1 MPFPFHIDILDLIF
15 KGILIGIF
23 VSAPMGPVGILCVQR
38 TLNKGRWYG
47 FVTGV
52 GAAIS
57 DIIYALITGF
67 GMSFVMDLITNP
79 KNLFILKITGSTLL
93 LLFGIYCFMSNP
105 TKNMHISGN
114 KKGTLIYNGM
124 TAFWVTFLNPLII
137 FLFMV
142 LFAQFSF
149 VIPDHPL
156 EMSIGYLSIICGA
169 ILWWFGLTWLIDK
182 IRGQF
187 DNKGIIIIN
196 KIIGCLV
203 IIISLIILIGTV
215 FNLYTFHY

>member
-1 MPFPFHIDILDLIF
+1 MEKIAEKEETMRAKVKREETGIRTKEFPDVVSVRESVRNGDISVRLSCLVMGAGNLRYGQYV
-15 KGILIGIF
+15 KGILF
-23 VSAPMGPVGILCVQR
+23 L
-38 TLNKGRWYG
+38 
-47 FVTGV
+47 
-52 GAAIS
+52 AAEVVYI
-57 DIIYALITGF
+57 
-67 GMSFVMDLITNP
+67 
-79 KNLFILKITGSTLL
+79 
-93 LLFGIYCFMSNP
+93 
-105 TKNMHISGN
+105 
-114 KKGTLIYNGM
+114 
-124 TAFWVTFLNPLII
+124 
-137 FLFMV
+137 LFMV

>member
-1 MPFPFHIDILDLIF
+1 
-15 KGILIGIF
+15 
-23 VSAPMGPVGILCVQR
+23 V
-38 TLNKGRWYG
+38 
-47 FVTGV
+47 
-52 GAAIS
+52 
-57 DIIYALITGF
+57 
-67 GMSFVMDLITNP
+67 
-79 KNLFILKITGSTLL
+79 
-93 LLFGIYCFMSNP
+93 
-105 TKNMHISGN
+105 
-114 KKGTLIYNGM
+114 